1 MNRKNGRH
9 FDGFC
14 PALALVLRLGLL
26 YAAWLLC
33 RIVFFLQNRAEIG
46 PLAASELPGLLHGS
60 LVFDTV
66 SILYVNSL
74 FIVLSLV
81 PLRLRERRWYGTML
95 FWLFSVANALALI
108 VHVSDGVYYH
118 YAKKR
123 FTSDELS
130 YLGNNDNTGTVLLKA
145 LAENW
150 YVALF
155 AAALVVLRVKHSN
168 PILVMVCCGA
178 VSLIAKFIAG

>member
-1 MNRKNGRH
+1 MYTLLKT
-9 FDGFC
+9 
-14 PALALVLRLGLL
+14 GLL
-26 YAAWLLC
+26 L
-33 RIVFFLQNRAEIG
+33 FFRESDLPTGTVSEAH
-46 PLAASELPGLLHGS
+46 LSELFEEFIQKLTAYS
-60 LVFDTV
+60 SDDRR
-66 SILYVNSL
+66 SIIERLRCMN
-74 FIVLSLV
+74 FTHKQ
-81 PLRLRERRWYGTML
+81 LRLRERRWYGTML

-108 VHVSDGVYYH
+108 VNVSDGVYYH

-168 PILVMVCCGA
+168 PILVMICCGA